1 MILVD
6 TNIIIKYWKN
16 PDSRIT
22 EVLEKK
28 ISQYVAL

>member
-16 PDSRIT
+16 SDSRIT
-22 EVLEKK
+22 EVLEKED
-28 ISQYVAL
+28 IAI